1 MAASARG
8 SVWEIQP
15 GDVGAAGLAAA
26 DEAGGFLAALRSAAA
41 VAGPGAAGDAVWA
54 SVAAARVLRPD
65 HPHALHQLV
74 YYSIYA
80 GWDRAARGPPPY
92 WFPSPI
98 DCKQTNLGRLMEANG
113 PKLLGSSYKDPISSL
128 SHFHRFSVENQEV
141 YWSMVLKQLAVK
153 FQKEPNAILSTSD
166 RSMKGGTWLQGA
178 VLNIAECCLLPCP
191 SLKRTDDSIAI
202 VWRDEGLDDHPV
214 NRMSLKELR
223 SQVITVANALDTM
236 FHKGDRIAIDMPM
249 TCNAVIIYLAI
260 ILGGFIVVSI
270 ADSFAPQEI
279 GTRMGV
285 SKAKAIFTQDFI
297 IRGGKKVPLYRL
309 NTYHQHTSDQ
319 LIVIPFFSRVVEGT
333 SSKAVVIPA
342 TGGYLGVTLR
352 NGDMS
357 WKDFL
362 SRAAGRSSVYSPV
375 YQSADALINI
385 LFSSGTTGEPKAI
398 PWTQHSP
405 IRCTADT
412 WAHMDVRPQDI
423 GCWPTNLGWVM
434 GPIILYSCFLN
445 GATLALYHGSPLGRD
460 FCKFV
465 QDAGVTV
472 LGTVPSLVKS
482 WKAGNCANGLD
493 WTKIRVLGTTGEAS
507 DIDDNL
513 WLTSRASYKPI
524 VECCGGTELAS
535 SYIQGSLLRP
545 QTFGAFSGASMSTGF
560 VILDEQGTPYPDD
573 VPCAG
578 EVGLFPLYFGAT
590 NWLLNADHDKVYFDA
605 MPIYKGRQLR
615 RHGDIIQRTVGGY
628 YIVQGRADDTMNLGG
643 IKVEPPLFIVPDP
656 LLSSLHFMK
665 PNQHFSHLQMQTSSV
680 EIERVCNRVDEGL
693 LETAAVSI
701 KPAGGGPEHLAI
713 LAVLKDR
720 SAQYDVNL
728 LKSKFQR
735 AIHKNL
741 NPLFKMTGSVLTSMT
756 GLIASKHIGRLME
769 ENGPKLLGSCYEDPA
784 LSRFNLFHMFS
795 VEHQDSGVQF
805 PNIWEVQTFFSWP
818 TNLGWVMGPA
828 ALYSASETAAVSI
841 KVIKPIGRGPEQLAI
856 LIVLE
861 EKSLQCGIAILKSK
875 FQRAIQKNLN
885 PLFMV
890 RVFCFMLLTSYDWM
904 YMHGCTEIVY

>member
-15 GDVGAAGLAAA
+15 RDVEAAGLAAA
-26 DEAGGFLAALRSAAA
+26 DAAAFHAALRSAA
-41 VAGPGAAGDAVWA
+41 GSAAASGDAVWA
-54 SVAAARVLRPD
+54 AVAAAGVLRPE

-74 YYSIYA
+74 YYSAYA

-92 WFPSPI
+92 WFPSPT
-98 DCKQTNLGRLMEANG
+98 DCKQTNLGRLMEVNG
-113 PKLLGSSYKDPISSL
+113 PKLLGSSYRDPISSFN
-128 SHFHRFSVENQEV
+128 HFYRFSVENQEV

-153 FQKEPNAILSTSD
+153 FKQEPRSILSTSD
-166 RSMKGGTWLQGA
+166 GSKKGGTWLQGA

-191 SLKRTDDSIAI
+191 SLKRTDDSTAI
-202 VWRDEGLDDHPV
+202 IWRDEGLDDYPV

-223 SQVITVANALDTM
+223 SQVITVAHALDAI
-236 FHKGDRIAIDMPM
+236 FEKGDPIAIDMPM

-260 ILGGFIVVSI
+260 ILGGFVVVSI

-279 GTRMGV
+279 GSRMGV

-297 IRGGKKVPLYRL
+297 VRGGKKVPLY
-309 NTYHQHTSDQ
+309 
-319 LIVIPFFSRVVEGT
+319 SRVIQGT

-342 TGGYLGVTLR
+342 IGDSLGIMLR
-352 NGDMS
+352 DGDMS

-362 SRAAGRSSVYSPV
+362 SHAAGRSSSYSPV
-375 YQSADALINI
+375 YQSVDALTNI

-398 PWTQHSP
+398 PWTQLSP
-405 IRCTADT
+405 IRCASDT
-412 WAHMDVRPQDI
+412 WAHLDVRPCDI

-434 GPIILYSCFLN
+434 GPIIIYSCFLT

-472 LGTVPSLVKS
+472 LGSVPSLVKS
-482 WKAGNCANGLD
+482 WKAGNCAEGLD

-545 QTFGAFSGASMSTGF
+545 QAFGAFSGASMSTGF

-573 VPCAG
+573 IPCSG

-590 NWLLNADHDKVYFDA
+590 DRLLNADHDKVYFDG

-643 IKVEPPLFIVPDP
+643 IK
-656 LLSSLHFMK
+656 
-665 PNQHFSHLQMQTSSV
+665 TSSV
-680 EIERVCNRVDEGL
+680 EIERVCNRADECL

-701 KPAGGGPEHLAI
+701 KPSGGGPEHLAI

-728 LKSKFQR
+728 LKRKFQ
-735 AIHKNL
+735 
-741 NPLFKMTGSVLTSMT
+741 T
-756 GLIASKHIGRLME
+756 
-769 ENGPKLLGSCYEDPA
+769 
-784 LSRFNLFHMFS
+784 
-795 VEHQDSGVQF
+795 
-805 PNIWEVQTFFSWP
+805 
-818 TNLGWVMGPA
+818 
-828 ALYSASETAAVSI
+828 
-841 KVIKPIGRGPEQLAI
+841 
-856 LIVLE
+856 
-861 EKSLQCGIAILKSK
+861 
-875 FQRAIQKNLN
+875 AIQKNLN
-885 PLFMV
+885 PLFKV
-890 RVFCFMLLTSYDWM
+890 SYVKVVAEFPRTASNKLLRRVLRDQLAQELSNRSKL
-904 YMHGCTEIVY
+904 

>member
-15 GDVGAAGLAAA
+15 RDVEAAGLAAA
-26 DEAGGFLAALRSAAA
+26 DAAAFHAALRSAA
-41 VAGPGAAGDAVWA
+41 GSAAASGDAVWA
-54 SVAAARVLRPD
+54 AVVAAGVLRPE

-74 YYSIYA
+74 YYSAYA

-92 WFPSPI
+92 WFPSPT
-98 DCKQTNLGRLMEANG
+98 DCKQTNLGRLMEVNG
-113 PKLLGSSYKDPISSL
+113 PKLLGSSYRDPISSFN
-128 SHFHRFSVENQEV
+128 HFYRFSVENQEV

-153 FQKEPNAILSTSD
+153 FKQEPRSILSTSD
-166 RSMKGGTWLQGA
+166 GSKKGGTWLQGA

-191 SLKRTDDSIAI
+191 SLKRTDDSTAI
-202 VWRDEGLDDHPV
+202 IWRDEGLDDYPV

-223 SQVITVANALDTM
+223 SQVITVAHALDAI
-236 FHKGDRIAIDMPM
+236 FEKGDPIAIDMPM

-260 ILGGFIVVSI
+260 ILGGFVVVSI

-279 GTRMGV
+279 GSRMGV

-297 IRGGKKVPLYRL
+297 VRGGKKVPLY
-309 NTYHQHTSDQ
+309 
-319 LIVIPFFSRVVEGT
+319 SRVIQGT

-342 TGGYLGVTLR
+342 IGDSLGIMLR
-352 NGDMS
+352 DGDMS

-362 SRAAGRSSVYSPV
+362 SHAAGRSSSYSPV
-375 YQSADALINI
+375 YQSVDALTNI

-398 PWTQHSP
+398 PWTQLSP
-405 IRCTADT
+405 IRCASDT
-412 WAHMDVRPQDI
+412 WAHLDVRPCDI

-434 GPIILYSCFLN
+434 GPIIIYSCFLT

-472 LGTVPSLVKS
+472 LGSVPSLVKS
-482 WKAGNCANGLD
+482 WKAGNCAEGLD

-545 QTFGAFSGASMSTGF
+545 QAFGAFSGASMSTGF

-573 VPCAG
+573 IPCSG

-590 NWLLNADHDKVYFDA
+590 DRLLNADHDKVYFDG

-643 IKVEPPLFIVPDP
+643 IK
-656 LLSSLHFMK
+656 
-665 PNQHFSHLQMQTSSV
+665 TSSV
-680 EIERVCNRVDEGL
+680 EIERVCNRADECL

-701 KPAGGGPEHLAI
+701 KPSGGGPEHLAI

-728 LKSKFQR
+728 LKRKFQ
-735 AIHKNL
+735 
-741 NPLFKMTGSVLTSMT
+741 T
-756 GLIASKHIGRLME
+756 
-769 ENGPKLLGSCYEDPA
+769 
-784 LSRFNLFHMFS
+784 
-795 VEHQDSGVQF
+795 
-805 PNIWEVQTFFSWP
+805 
-818 TNLGWVMGPA
+818 
-828 ALYSASETAAVSI
+828 
-841 KVIKPIGRGPEQLAI
+841 
-856 LIVLE
+856 
-861 EKSLQCGIAILKSK
+861 
-875 FQRAIQKNLN
+875 AIQKNLN
-885 PLFMV
+885 PLFKV
-890 RVFCFMLLTSYDWM
+890 SYVKVVAEFPRTASNKLLRRVLRDQLAQELSNRSKL
-904 YMHGCTEIVY
+904 

>member
-1 MAASARG
+1 MAARARG
-8 SVWEIQP
+8 SVREIQP
-15 GDVGAAGLAAA
+15 VDVGDAGLAAA
-26 DEAGGFLAALRSAAA
+26 EAGAFLAALRSAAA
-41 VAGPGAAGDAVWA
+41 AAGPGAAGDAVWA
-54 SVAAARVLRPD
+54 AVAAAGVLRPE

-74 YYSIYA
+74 YYSVYA

-98 DCKQTNLGRLMEANG
+98 DCKQTNLGRLMEENG
-113 PKLLGSSYKDPISSL
+113 PKLLGSSYKDPISSFN
-128 SHFHRFSVENQEV
+128 HFYRFSVENQEV

-153 FQKEPNAILSTSD
+153 FQQEPKAILSTSD
-166 RSMKGGTWLQGA
+166 RSNKGGTWLQGA

-191 SLKRTDDSIAI
+191 SLKRTDDSTAI
-202 VWRDEGLDDHPV
+202 IWRDEGLDDHPV

-236 FHKGDRIAIDMPM
+236 FQKGDRIAIDMPM
-249 TCNAVIIYLAI
+249 TCDAVIIYLAI
-260 ILGGFIVVSI
+260 VLGGFVVVSI

-279 GTRMGV
+279 GTRMAV

-297 IRGGKKVPLYRL
+297 IRGGKKVPLY
-309 NTYHQHTSDQ
+309 
-319 LIVIPFFSRVVEGT
+319 SRVVQGT

-352 NGDMS
+352 NGDVS

-362 SRAAGRSSVYSPV
+362 SRAAGRSSIYSAA
-375 YQSADALINI
+375 YQSADAITNI

-398 PWTQHSP
+398 PWTQLAP
-405 IRCTADT
+405 IRCAADT
-412 WAHMDVRPQDI
+412 WAHLDVQPQDI

-472 LGTVPSLVKS
+472 LGSVPSLVKS
-482 WKAGNCANGLD
+482 WKAGNYAKGLD

-513 WLTSRASYKPI
+513 WLTSRTSYKPI

-535 SYIQGSLLRP
+535 SYIQGSLLQP
-545 QTFGAFSGASMSTGF
+545 QAFGAFSGASMSTGF

-590 NWLLNADHDKVYFDA
+590 NWLLNADHNKVYFDG

-615 RHGDIIQRTVGGY
+615 RHGDIVQRTVGGY

-643 IKVEPPLFIVPDP
+643 IK
-656 LLSSLHFMK
+656 
-665 PNQHFSHLQMQTSSV
+665 TSSV
-680 EIERVCNRVDEGL
+680 EIERVCNRADEGL

-735 AIHKNL
+735 AIQKNL
-741 NPLFKMTGSVLTSMT
+741 NPLFKKASGITMAHYCLVLCSGSAHIKGGIVVLV
-756 GLIASKHIGRLME
+756 
-769 ENGPKLLGSCYEDPA
+769 
-784 LSRFNLFHMFS
+784 FS
-795 VEHQDSGVQF
+795 S
-805 PNIWEVQTFFSWP
+805 
-818 TNLGWVMGPA
+818 
-828 ALYSASETAAVSI
+828 
-841 KVIKPIGRGPEQLAI
+841 LAI
-856 LIVLE
+856 TSAPYTATIPF
-861 EKSLQCGIAILKSK
+861 EK
-875 FQRAIQKNLN
+875 
-885 PLFMV
+885 
-890 RVFCFMLLTSYDWM
+890 
-904 YMHGCTEIVY
+904 

>member
-26 DEAGGFLAALRSAAA
+26 EAAAFLAALRSAAA
-41 VAGPGAAGDAVWA
+41 AAGQGAAGDAVWA
-54 SVAAARVLRPD
+54 AVAAAGVLRPE

-74 YYSIYA
+74 YYSVYA
-80 GWDRAARGPPPY
+80 GWGRAARGPPPY
-92 WFPSPI
+92 WFPSLI
-98 DCKQTNLGRLMEANG
+98 DCKQTNLGRLMEENG
-113 PKLLGSSYKDPISSL
+113 PSLLGSSYKDPISSFN
-128 SHFHRFSVENQEV
+128 HFYRFSVENQEV

-153 FQKEPNAILSTSD
+153 FQQEPKAILSTSD
-166 RSMKGGTWLQGA
+166 RSNKGGTWLQGA
-178 VLNIAECCLLPCP
+178 VLNIAECCLLPCS
-191 SLKRTDDSIAI
+191 SLKRTDDSTAI
-202 VWRDEGLDDHPV
+202 IWRDEGLDDHPV

-249 TCNAVIIYLAI
+249 TCDAVIIYLAI
-260 ILGGFIVVSI
+260 VLGGFVIVSI

-297 IRGGKKVPLYRL
+297 IRGGKKVPLY
-309 NTYHQHTSDQ
+309 
-319 LIVIPFFSRVVEGT
+319 SRVVQGT

-362 SRAAGRSSVYSPV
+362 SRAAGRSSIYSAA
-375 YQSADALINI
+375 YQSADAITNI

-398 PWTQHSP
+398 PWTQLAP
-405 IRCTADT
+405 IRCAADT
-412 WAHMDVRPQDI
+412 WAHLDVRPQDT

-472 LGTVPSLVKS
+472 LGSVPSLVKS
-482 WKAGNCANGLD
+482 WKAGNCTKGLD

-513 WLTSRASYKPI
+513 WLTSRTSYKPI

-535 SYIQGSLLRP
+535 SYIQGSLLQP
-545 QTFGAFSGASMSTGF
+545 QAFGAFSGASMSTGF

-590 NWLLNADHDKVYFDA
+590 NWLLNADHNKVYFDG
-605 MPIYKGRQLR
+605 MPIYRGRQLR
-615 RHGDIIQRTVGGY
+615 RHGDIVQRTVGGY

-643 IKVEPPLFIVPDP
+643 IK
-656 LLSSLHFMK
+656 
-665 PNQHFSHLQMQTSSV
+665 TSSV
-680 EIERVCNRVDEGL
+680 EIERVCNRADEGL

-720 SAQYDVNL
+720 SAQYDANL
-728 LKSKFQR
+728 
-735 AIHKNL
+735 
-741 NPLFKMTGSVLTSMT
+741 
-756 GLIASKHIGRLME
+756 
-769 ENGPKLLGSCYEDPA
+769 
-784 LSRFNLFHMFS
+784 
-795 VEHQDSGVQF
+795 
-805 PNIWEVQTFFSWP
+805 
-818 TNLGWVMGPA
+818 
-828 ALYSASETAAVSI
+828 
-841 KVIKPIGRGPEQLAI
+841 
-856 LIVLE
+856 
-861 EKSLQCGIAILKSK
+861 LKSK

-885 PLFMV
+885 PLFKV
-890 RVFCFMLLTSYDWM
+890 SYVKVVPEFPRTASNKLLRRVLRDQLKQELSN
-904 YMHGCTEIVY
+904 HSKL

>member
-15 GDVGAAGLAAA
+15 RDVEAAGLAAA
-26 DEAGGFLAALRSAAA
+26 DAAAFHAALRSAA
-41 VAGPGAAGDAVWA
+41 GSAAASGDAVWA
-54 SVAAARVLRPD
+54 AVAAAGVLRPE

-74 YYSIYA
+74 YYSAYA

-92 WFPSPI
+92 WFPSPT

-113 PKLLGSSYKDPISSL
+113 PKLLGSSYRDPISSFN
-128 SHFHRFSVENQEV
+128 HFYRFSVENQEV

-153 FQKEPNAILSTSD
+153 FKQEPRSILSTSD
-166 RSMKGGTWLQGA
+166 RSKKGGTWLQGA

-191 SLKRTDDSIAI
+191 SLKRTDDSTAI
-202 VWRDEGLDDHPV
+202 IWRDEGLDDYPV

-223 SQVITVANALDTM
+223 SQVITVAHALDAI
-236 FHKGDRIAIDMPM
+236 FEKGDPIAIDMPM

-260 ILGGFIVVSI
+260 ILGGFVVVSI

-279 GTRMGV
+279 GSRMGV

-297 IRGGKKVPLYRL
+297 VRGGKKVPLY
-309 NTYHQHTSDQ
+309 
-319 LIVIPFFSRVVEGT
+319 SRVIQGT

-342 TGGYLGVTLR
+342 IGDSLGIMLR
-352 NGDMS
+352 DGDMS

-362 SRAAGRSSVYSPV
+362 SHAAGRSSSYSPV
-375 YQSADALINI
+375 YQSVDALTNI

-398 PWTQHSP
+398 PWTQLSP
-405 IRCTADT
+405 IRCASDT
-412 WAHMDVRPQDI
+412 WAHLDVRPCDI

-434 GPIILYSCFLN
+434 GPIIIYSCFLT

-472 LGTVPSLVKS
+472 LGSVPSLVKS
-482 WKAGNCANGLD
+482 WKAGNCAEGLD

-545 QTFGAFSGASMSTGF
+545 QAFGAFSGASMSTGF

-573 VPCAG
+573 IPCSG

-590 NWLLNADHDKVYFDA
+590 DRLLNADHDKVYFDG

-643 IKVEPPLFIVPDP
+643 IK
-656 LLSSLHFMK
+656 
-665 PNQHFSHLQMQTSSV
+665 TSSV
-680 EIERVCNRVDEGL
+680 EIERVCNRADECL

-701 KPAGGGPEHLAI
+701 KPSGGGPEHLAI

-728 LKSKFQR
+728 LKRKFQ
-735 AIHKNL
+735 
-741 NPLFKMTGSVLTSMT
+741 T
-756 GLIASKHIGRLME
+756 
-769 ENGPKLLGSCYEDPA
+769 
-784 LSRFNLFHMFS
+784 
-795 VEHQDSGVQF
+795 
-805 PNIWEVQTFFSWP
+805 
-818 TNLGWVMGPA
+818 
-828 ALYSASETAAVSI
+828 
-841 KVIKPIGRGPEQLAI
+841 
-856 LIVLE
+856 
-861 EKSLQCGIAILKSK
+861 
-875 FQRAIQKNLN
+875 AIQKNLN
-885 PLFMV
+885 PLFKV
-890 RVFCFMLLTSYDWM
+890 SYVKVVAEFPRTASNKLLRRVLRDQLAQELSNRSKL
-904 YMHGCTEIVY
+904 

>member
-15 GDVGAAGLAAA
+15 RDVEAAGLAAA
-26 DEAGGFLAALRSAAA
+26 DAAAFHAALRSAA
-41 VAGPGAAGDAVWA
+41 GSAAASGDAVWA
-54 SVAAARVLRPD
+54 AVAAAGVLRPE

-74 YYSIYA
+74 YYSAYA

-92 WFPSPI
+92 WFPSPT

-113 PKLLGSSYKDPISSL
+113 PKLLGSSYRDPISSFN
-128 SHFHRFSVENQEV
+128 HFYRFSVENQEV

-153 FQKEPNAILSTSD
+153 FKQEPMSILSTSD
-166 RSMKGGTWLQGA
+166 RSKKGGTWLQGA

-191 SLKRTDDSIAI
+191 SLKRTDDSTAI
-202 VWRDEGLDDHPV
+202 IWRDEGLDDYPV

-223 SQVITVANALDTM
+223 SQVITVAHALDAI
-236 FHKGDRIAIDMPM
+236 FEKGDPIAIDMPM

-260 ILGGFIVVSI
+260 ILGGFVVVSI

-279 GTRMGV
+279 GSRMGV

-297 IRGGKKVPLYRL
+297 VRGGKKVPLY
-309 NTYHQHTSDQ
+309 
-319 LIVIPFFSRVVEGT
+319 SRVIQGT
-333 SSKAVVIPA
+333 SSKVVVIPA
-342 TGGYLGVTLR
+342 IGDSLGITLR
-352 NGDMS
+352 DGDMS

-362 SRAAGRSSVYSPV
+362 SHAAGRSSSYSPV
-375 YQSADALINI
+375 YQSVDALTNI

-398 PWTQHSP
+398 PWTQLSP
-405 IRCTADT
+405 IRCASDT
-412 WAHMDVRPQDI
+412 WAHLDVRPCDI

-434 GPIILYSCFLN
+434 GPIIIYSCFLT

-472 LGTVPSLVKS
+472 LGSVPSLVKS
-482 WKAGNCANGLD
+482 WKAGNCAEGLD

-545 QTFGAFSGASMSTGF
+545 QAFGAFSGASMSTGF

-573 VPCAG
+573 IPCSG

-590 NWLLNADHDKVYFDA
+590 DRLLNADHDKVYFDG

-643 IKVEPPLFIVPDP
+643 IK
-656 LLSSLHFMK
+656 
-665 PNQHFSHLQMQTSSV
+665 TSSV
-680 EIERVCNRVDEGL
+680 EIERVCNRADECL

-701 KPAGGGPEHLAI
+701 KPSGGGPEHLAI

-728 LKSKFQR
+728 LKRKFQ
-735 AIHKNL
+735 
-741 NPLFKMTGSVLTSMT
+741 T
-756 GLIASKHIGRLME
+756 
-769 ENGPKLLGSCYEDPA
+769 
-784 LSRFNLFHMFS
+784 
-795 VEHQDSGVQF
+795 
-805 PNIWEVQTFFSWP
+805 
-818 TNLGWVMGPA
+818 
-828 ALYSASETAAVSI
+828 
-841 KVIKPIGRGPEQLAI
+841 
-856 LIVLE
+856 
-861 EKSLQCGIAILKSK
+861 
-875 FQRAIQKNLN
+875 AIQKNLN
-885 PLFMV
+885 PLFKV
-890 RVFCFMLLTSYDWM
+890 SYVKVVAEFPRTASNKLLRRVLRDQLAQELSNRSKL
-904 YMHGCTEIVY
+904 

>member
-1 MAASARG
+1 MAARARG

-26 DEAGGFLAALRSAAA
+26 EAGAFLAALRSAAA
-41 VAGPGAAGDAVWA
+41 AAGPGAPGDAVWA
-54 SVAAARVLRPD
+54 AVAAAGVLRPE

-74 YYSIYA
+74 YYSVYA

-98 DCKQTNLGRLMEANG
+98 DCKQTNLGRLMEENG
-113 PKLLGSSYKDPISSL
+113 PKLLGPSYKDPISS
-128 SHFHRFSVENQEV
+128 FNRFYRFSVENQEV

-153 FQKEPNAILSTSD
+153 FQQEPKAILSTSD
-166 RSMKGGTWLQGA
+166 RSNKGGTWLQGA

-191 SLKRTDDSIAI
+191 SLKRTDDSTAI
-202 VWRDEGLDDHPV
+202 IWRDEGLDDHPV

-236 FHKGDRIAIDMPM
+236 FQKGDRIAIDMPM
-249 TCNAVIIYLAI
+249 TCDAVIIYLAI
-260 ILGGFIVVSI
+260 VLGGFVVVSI

-279 GTRMGV
+279 GTRMAV

-297 IRGGKKVPLYRL
+297 IRGGKKVPLY
-309 NTYHQHTSDQ
+309 
-319 LIVIPFFSRVVEGT
+319 SRVVQGT

-352 NGDMS
+352 NGDVS

-362 SRAAGRSSVYSPV
+362 SRAAGRSSIYSAA
-375 YQSADALINI
+375 YQSADAITNI

-398 PWTQHSP
+398 PWTQLAP
-405 IRCTADT
+405 IRCAADT
-412 WAHMDVRPQDI
+412 WAHLDVQPQDI

-472 LGTVPSLVKS
+472 LGSVPSLVKS
-482 WKAGNCANGLD
+482 WKAGNYAKGLD

-513 WLTSRASYKPI
+513 WLTSRTSYKPI

-535 SYIQGSLLRP
+535 SYIQGSLLQP
-545 QTFGAFSGASMSTGF
+545 QAFGAFSGASMSTGF

-590 NWLLNADHDKVYFDA
+590 NWLLNADHNEVYFDG

-615 RHGDIIQRTVGGY
+615 RHGDIVQRTVGGY

-643 IKVEPPLFIVPDP
+643 IK
-656 LLSSLHFMK
+656 
-665 PNQHFSHLQMQTSSV
+665 TSSV
-680 EIERVCNRVDEGL
+680 EIERVCNRADEGL

-701 KPAGGGPEHLAI
+701 KRAGGGPEHLAI

-735 AIHKNL
+735 AIQKNL
-741 NPLFKMTGSVLTSMT
+741 NPLFKVSYVKIVPEFPRT
-756 GLIASKHIGRLME
+756 AS
-769 ENGPKLLGSCYEDPA
+769 NKLLRRVLRDQLKQE
-784 LSRFNLFHMFS
+784 LSNH
-795 VEHQDSGVQF
+795 
-805 PNIWEVQTFFSWP
+805 
-818 TNLGWVMGPA
+818 
-828 ALYSASETAAVSI
+828 
-841 KVIKPIGRGPEQLAI
+841 
-856 LIVLE
+856 
-861 EKSLQCGIAILKSK
+861 SK
-875 FQRAIQKNLN
+875 L
-885 PLFMV
+885 
-890 RVFCFMLLTSYDWM
+890 
-904 YMHGCTEIVY
+904 

>member
-15 GDVGAAGLAAA
+15 RDVEAAGLAAA
-26 DEAGGFLAALRSAAA
+26 DAAAFHAALRSAA
-41 VAGPGAAGDAVWA
+41 GSAAASGDAVWA
-54 SVAAARVLRPD
+54 AVAAAGVLRPE

-74 YYSIYA
+74 YYSAYA

-92 WFPSPI
+92 WFPSPT
-98 DCKQTNLGRLMEANG
+98 DCKQTNLGRLMEVNG
-113 PKLLGSSYKDPISSL
+113 PKLLGSSYRDPISSFN
-128 SHFHRFSVENQEV
+128 HFYRFSVENQEV

-153 FQKEPNAILSTSD
+153 FKQEPRSILSTSD
-166 RSMKGGTWLQGA
+166 RSKKGGTWLQGA

-191 SLKRTDDSIAI
+191 SLKRTDDSTAI
-202 VWRDEGLDDHPV
+202 IWRDEGLDDYPV

-223 SQVITVANALDTM
+223 SQVITVAHALDAI
-236 FHKGDRIAIDMPM
+236 FEKGDPIAIDMPM

-260 ILGGFIVVSI
+260 ILGGFVVVSI

-279 GTRMGV
+279 GSRMGV

-297 IRGGKKVPLYRL
+297 VRGGKKVPLY
-309 NTYHQHTSDQ
+309 
-319 LIVIPFFSRVVEGT
+319 SRVIQGT

-342 TGGYLGVTLR
+342 IGDSLGIMLR
-352 NGDMS
+352 DGDMS

-362 SRAAGRSSVYSPV
+362 SHAAGRSSSYSPV
-375 YQSADALINI
+375 YQSVDALTNI

-398 PWTQHSP
+398 PWTQLSP
-405 IRCTADT
+405 IRCASDT
-412 WAHMDVRPQDI
+412 WAHLDVRPCDI

-434 GPIILYSCFLN
+434 GPIIIYSCFLT

-472 LGTVPSLVKS
+472 LGSVPSLVKS
-482 WKAGNCANGLD
+482 WKAGNCAEGLD

-545 QTFGAFSGASMSTGF
+545 QAFGAFSGASMSTGF

-573 VPCAG
+573 IPCSG

-590 NWLLNADHDKVYFDA
+590 DRLLNADHDKVYFDG

-643 IKVEPPLFIVPDP
+643 IK
-656 LLSSLHFMK
+656 
-665 PNQHFSHLQMQTSSV
+665 TSSV
-680 EIERVCNRVDEGL
+680 EIERVCNRADECL

-701 KPAGGGPEHLAI
+701 KPSGGGPEHLAI

-728 LKSKFQR
+728 LKRKFQ
-735 AIHKNL
+735 
-741 NPLFKMTGSVLTSMT
+741 T
-756 GLIASKHIGRLME
+756 
-769 ENGPKLLGSCYEDPA
+769 
-784 LSRFNLFHMFS
+784 
-795 VEHQDSGVQF
+795 
-805 PNIWEVQTFFSWP
+805 
-818 TNLGWVMGPA
+818 
-828 ALYSASETAAVSI
+828 
-841 KVIKPIGRGPEQLAI
+841 
-856 LIVLE
+856 
-861 EKSLQCGIAILKSK
+861 
-875 FQRAIQKNLN
+875 AIQKNLN
-885 PLFMV
+885 PLFKV
-890 RVFCFMLLTSYDWM
+890 SYVKVVAEFPRTASNKLLRRVLRDQLAQELSNRSKL
-904 YMHGCTEIVY
+904 